1 MRRIS
6 MFSLMAVLTA
16 ALVLCSTPVS
26 AEDQPKCPKEAV
38 CKTATKTVGGTPY
51 NPEATL
57 APVPEKPTKEASA
70 EPAKPVPAP
79 EKKEP
84 AAAGALVVKAKPA
97 EKPEPKPAP
106 AATPKAD
113 EPKGSTPPTPKKP
126 EEPPA
131 ATAPPSVAGDPDEEM
146 ILIRPK
152 DIAAGVKAASDEG
165 FNAGYAEGVTKSK
178 RYRVMTREEVIEMGL
193 KTARE
198 VIEKRLGP
206 KPAKP

>member
-6 MFSLMAVLTA
+6 IFSLVAALTA
-16 ALVLCSTPVS
+16 ALVLCSAPVS
-26 AEDQPKCPKEAV
+26 AEDQPKFPKEAV
-38 CKTATKTVGGTPY
+38 CKTATKTVGGTPD
-51 NPEATL
+51 NPEAKL

-84 AAAGALVVKAKPA
+84 AAAGALITKIKPTEQSEA
-97 EKPEPKPAP
+97 KPAP
-106 AATPKAD
+106 A
-113 EPKGSTPPTPKKP
+113 ETPKKP
-126 EEPPA
+126 EEP
-131 ATAPPSVAGDPDEEM
+131 ATVTPVVRSDEPTKSDSDEEM
-146 ILIRPK
+146 VLIRPK
-152 DIAAGVKAASDEG
+152 DIAAAVQAASDEG

-178 RYRVMTREEVIEMGL
+178 RYRVMTREEVIVLSL

-198 VIEKRLGP
+198 VIDKRLGP